1 MRNNWRVTLAAAWLA
16 QFLCIVGFAAVGPFF
31 PFYIRELGIT
41 DLDQVTLWAGILA
54 AAGAASMALTS
65 PIWGVLADRHGRKI
79 MVQRATFGGA
89 VVLGAMAFV
98 GNVQQL
104 FLLRLLQG
112 MLTGTVSAFMALVAT
127 IAPPSQV
134 GFSLGIMQMAVYTGA
149 SVGPLLGG
157 LIADQFGYRWVFG
170 ITGILLLAGGL
181 LALLLVHENFVKPQ
195 GKRPN
200 SLADGARTI
209 THTMP
214 VLGAIVA
221 LAGVSLGSAT
231 PSPVLP
237 LLVESLQEGAA
248 RVNTATGTVYGASA
262 IAGALAAI
270 LIGRLVDR
278 RPARGIMLACA
289 AGAVVAYASQA
300 LAPSYSVLVA
310 ANFLTGFCGGGLMLS
325 ANSTLARAAPKEQ
338 QGAIYGMSN
347 SLGSAGAAL
356 GPMLGAAVATSW
368 GLRAPFAAAAFLLAL
383 VAVWVAYSLKPRQNP
398 QEPSADRANPRQ

>member
-16 QFLCIVGFAAVGPFF
+16 QFLCIVGFGAVGPFF

-54 AAGAASMALTS
+54 STGAASMALTS

-104 FLLRLLQG
+104 FVLRLLQG

-127 IAPPSQV
+127 IAPRSQV
-134 GFSLGIMQMAVYTGA
+134 GFSLGIMQMAVFTGA

-157 LIADQFGYRWVFG
+157 LIADQLGYRWVFG
-170 ITGILLLAGGL
+170 ATGILLLVGGL
-181 LALLLVHENFVKPQ
+181 LALLLVHENFVRPE
-195 GKRPN
+195 GKRAN
-200 SLADGARTI
+200 GLLDGARTI
-209 THTMP
+209 THSLP

-221 LAGVSLGSAT
+221 LAGVSLGNAV

-237 LLVESLQEGAA
+237 LVVESLQTDAA
-248 RVNTATGTVYGASA
+248 RVNTATGTVYGVSA

-270 LIGRLVDR
+270 LIGRMVDR
-278 RPARGIMLACA
+278 KGARGIMLACA
-289 AGAVVAYASQA
+289 AGAVAAYVVMA
-300 LAPSYSVLVA
+300 LAPSFAVLAA
-310 ANFLTGFCGGGLMLS
+310 ANFLTGLSVSGLMLS

-347 SLGSAGAAL
+347 SVGSAGAAL
-356 GPMLGAAVATSW
+356 GPMLGAAIATSL
-368 GLRAPFAAAAFLLAL
+368 GLRAPFGAAAVLLAL
-383 VAVWVAYSLKPRQNP
+383 VAVWVAISLGPRPKEP
-398 QEPSADRANPRQ
+398 QPPEHI